1 MANLIAFMAFLAF
14 VDSMI
19 GWVGDMIDIPQLS
32 FKLIMSKLLFP
43 VALMLGIEF
52 DDCSEIAQLIGL
64 KMIINEFVAYQELSK
79 LIAAASISKRS
90 ETIATYALCS
100 FANVS
105 SIGIQVG
112 GLSAMAPSR
121 RSDLAQLAVRA
132 MIAGTM
138 ASFMTACVAGMLS

>member
-1 MANLIAFMAFLAF
+1 
-14 VDSMI
+14 
-19 GWVGDMIDIPQLS
+19 
-32 FKLIMSKLLFP
+32 MSKLLFP

-79 LIAAASISKRS
+79 LIAAESISKRS

-112 GLSAMAPSR
+112 GLSAMAPGR

-132 MIAGTM
+132 MIAGSM